1 MSDLLNKLP
10 RLRISTASL
19 IQRADRSAELL
30 SYDSENKDMFFAA
43 DKKGVVIFTHK
54 NGYLRLDTKEI
65 DALTEELMN
74 IKEDIERWN

>member
-10 RLRISTASL
+10 RLRISTATL

-30 SYDSENKDMFFAA
+30 SYDSENDGMFFAA
-43 DKKGVVIFTHK
+43 DKKGVVIFTKK
-54 NGYLRLDTKEI
+54 NGYLLLDAKEI
-65 DALTEELMN
+65 DTLAEELMN